1 MKEKIAQFI
10 KKLSKSGF
18 LAIIISSTLV
28 KAISFCSGIFI
39 ARLLSKYD
47 YGVYSKVNN
56 LLSMFMI
63 LDGIGTVSGI
73 LQFSSQNTDNPQ
85 KMLAFE
91 SYGMKVGFAFNGA
104 VAVALLLVGFFM
116 PLEGFDGANKMLRI
130 MCIVPLSSYLAS
142 YFAILLRVRWKNKSY
157 SVMTFVQ
164 SAITLVG
171 ALLGAY
177 LGGLDGVAI
186 ARVVGDI
193 IIVILYVIVLRKL
206 LIEKKT
212 DYKLDGFEK
221 KKFLSLSATSALNN
235 AVGQLFYMIDIFVI
249 GIVIENAEITASY
262 SVASKIPFA
271 MAFIPSAVMVFAYP
285 YFAKNNSNRAWVKSM
300 YLKMTGLLGIFNL
313 VVVAVLILIA
323 PYLISFLFGDQYDDA
338 VLIFRV
344 LMLSYF
350 MNSTFKIPSGNI
362 IITQMK
368 IKFNTV
374 VAVVS
379 GALNIGLNV
388 LLTMKL
394 GSIGAAITTT
404 TIIALSGI
412 ANFVYM
418 LYLLFRKTKKR
429 KRGNTPME
437 EYELSC
443 MESHTPLSENDTIQD
458 SDTVK

>member
-1 MKEKIAQFI
+1 MTDGFQTTIRNQGQRTI
-10 KKLSKSGF
+10 LSAVVWGEPFFAPRNVRIEDGHMLAWDAPQKSHYPLMAYVVRTDKG
-18 LAIIISSTLV
+18 ISDTLGLSTLHYP
-28 KAISFCSGIFI
+28 C
-39 ARLLSKYD
+39 
-47 YGVYSKVNN
+47 
-56 LLSMFMI
+56 
-63 LDGIGTVSGI
+63 
-73 LQFSSQNTDNPQ
+73 
-85 KMLAFE
+85 
-91 SYGMKVGFAFNGA
+91 
-104 VAVALLLVGFFM
+104 
-116 PLEGFDGANKMLRI
+116 
-130 MCIVPLSSYLAS
+130 
-142 YFAILLRVRWKNKSY
+142 
-157 SVMTFVQ
+157 
-164 SAITLVG
+164 
-171 ALLGAY
+171 
-177 LGGLDGVAI
+177 
-186 ARVVGDI
+186 GD
-193 IIVILYVIVLRKL
+193 V
-206 LIEKKT
+206 
-212 DYKLDGFEK
+212 
-221 KKFLSLSATSALNN
+221 
-235 AVGQLFYMIDIFVI
+235 
-249 GIVIENAEITASY
+249 TASY

-285 YFAKNNSNRAWVKSM
+285 YFAKNNSNRTWVKSM

-313 VVVAVLILIA
+313 VVVVVLILIA

-437 EYELSC
+437 EHELSC
-443 MESHTPLSENDTIQD
+443 MESHASLSGDDTMQD